1 MPRNNRIR
9 KHSHIPS
16 GKKGCKRLSASDR
29 LNGYKTIAK
38 IESKRNGHI
47 AVYLNFCLLTLPWA
61 ALFAGGVLV

>member
-16 GKKGCKRLSASDR
+16 GKKGHKRQSVSDR

-38 IESKRNGHI
+38 IESRRNGHV
-47 AVYLNFCLLTLPWA
+47 AVYLNYCLLTIPWA
-61 ALFAGGVLV
+61 LLFAGGSLV